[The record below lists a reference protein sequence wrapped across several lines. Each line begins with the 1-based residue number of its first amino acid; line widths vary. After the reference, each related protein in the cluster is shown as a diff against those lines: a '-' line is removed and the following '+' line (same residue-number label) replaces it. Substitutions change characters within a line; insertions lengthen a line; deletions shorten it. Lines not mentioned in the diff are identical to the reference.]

1 MLGNNVAL
9 GCSEGRAD
17 KEGMLVGTALGTLV
31 GLCDTVGIVDTLGVE
46 DDDKVGNRDGC
57 E

>member
-1 MLGNNVAL
+1 MLGKDVTL

-17 KEGMLVGTALGTLV
+17 KKGKPVGTALGTLV
-31 GLCDTVGIVDTLGVE
+31 GLCDTVGIVETLGVE
-46 DDDKVGNRDGC
+46 DGDRLRNMDGF

>member
-1 MLGNNVAL
+1 MLGKDVTL

-17 KEGMLVGTALGTLV
+17 KKRKPVGTALGTLV
-31 GLCDTVGIVDTLGVE
+31 GLCDTVGIVETLGVE
-46 DDDKVGNRDGC
+46 DGDRLRNMDGF

>member
-1 MLGNNVAL
+1 MLGKVVTL

-17 KEGMLVGTALGTLV
+17 KKRKPVGTALGTLV
-31 GLCDTVGIVDTLGVE
+31 GLCDTVGIVETLGVE
-46 DDDKVGNRDGC
+46 DGDRLRNMDGF